1 MAALEAYLQARNES
15 ERALRHEP
23 LQYWW
28 MVFPVYFIAN
38 SVLRELPVL
47 PGQWGSILAAAVLV
61 YLVGTSLV
69 QRYRRKLHHSTGRF
83 PAEMRFVLDELAEHA
98 STGQLPARLHPQLQ
112 HLWERGARA
121 VADIKASLDHPEWV
135 RLAKEEPFK
144 TARQH
149 ALTLADDVMVDA
161 IFAGRAYF
169 RRKGQRIK
177 TFEARCADA
186 RWGVTEFEFITRC
199 VEQLEGLAD
208 EVRAS
213 GQVQRSGSTALRAA
227 LERLEEIRHAE
238 DELHQSIGYNQDIK
252 E

>member
-1 MAALEAYLQARNES
+1 
-15 ERALRHEP
+15 
-23 LQYWW
+23 
-28 MVFPVYFIAN
+28 
-38 SVLRELPVL
+38 
-47 PGQWGSILAAAVLV
+47 
-61 YLVGTSLV
+61 
-69 QRYRRKLHHSTGRF
+69 
-83 PAEMRFVLDELAEHA
+83 
-98 STGQLPARLHPQLQ
+98 
-112 HLWERGARA
+112 
-121 VADIKASLDHPEWV
+121 V

-149 ALTLADDVMVDA
+149 TLSLADDVMVDA

-186 RWGVTEFEFITRC
+186 RWGETEFAFC

-238 DELHQSIGYNQDIK
+238 DELQQSVGYNEDELQQSVGYNQDLDK
-252 E
+252 

>member
-1 MAALEAYLQARNES
+1 MAALEGYLSSRNEL
-15 ERALRHEP
+15 ERSLRHEP
-23 LQYWW
+23 LHYWW
-28 MVFPVYFIAN
+28 MVFPILYGAKTLLDDFPPFEKMWPPILVIAF
-38 SVLRELPVL
+38 LL
-47 PGQWGSILAAAVLV
+47 
-61 YLVGTSLV
+61 YLGGASLV
-69 QRYRRKLHHSTGRF
+69 QRNRRRKQSAQGRF
-83 PAEMRFVLDELAEHA
+83 PAEMQFVLAELAEHA
-98 STGQLPARLHPQLQ
+98 QTGQLPARLHPRLQ

-177 TFEARCADA
+177 TFEARCADT
-186 RWGVTEFEFITRC
+186 RWGETEFEFITRC

-238 DELHQSIGYNQDIK
+238 DELHQSIGYNQDLK

>member
-1 MAALEAYLQARNES
+1 MAALEGYLSSRNEQ

-23 LQYWW
+23 LHYWW
-28 MVFPVYFIAN
+28 LVFPVYFGAN
-38 SVLRELPVL
+38 IVLDKLPPLGELWPPVL
-47 PGQWGSILAAAVLV
+47 VAVLLL
-61 YLVGTSLV
+61 YLGGASLV
-69 QRYRRKLHHSTGRF
+69 QRQRRRKHLVKGRF
-83 PAEMRFVLDELAEHA
+83 PEEMQYVLAELAEHA
-98 STGQLPARLHPQLQ
+98 QTGQLPARLHPRLQ

-121 VADIKASLDHPEWV
+121 VTDIKTSLNHPEWV

-149 ALTLADDVMVDA
+149 TLSLADDVMVDA

-186 RWGVTEFEFITRC
+186 RWGETEFAFITRC

-238 DELHQSIGYNQDIK
+238 DELHQSVGYNQDLDK
-252 E
+252 

>member
-1 MAALEAYLQARNES
+1 MAALEAYLQTRSER

-23 LQYWW
+23 LHYWW
-28 MVFPVYFIAN
+28 MVFPVYYIAN
-38 SVLRELPVL
+38 MVLRELPL
-47 PGQWGSILAAAVLV
+47 LEGQWGSILAATLLL
-61 YLVGTSLV
+61 YLVGASLV
-69 QRYRRKLHHSTGRF
+69 QRRRRKLHLSSGRF
-83 PAEMRFVLDELAEHA
+83 PAEMRYVLDELAEHA
-98 STGQLPARLHPQLQ
+98 STGQLPARLHPRLQ

-121 VADIKASLDHPEWV
+121 VTDIKASLDHPEWV

-161 IFAGRAYF
+161 VFAGRAYF

-177 TFEARCADA
+177 TFEARCADM
-186 RWGVTEFEFITRC
+186 RWGETEFEFITRC

-238 DELHQSIGYNQDIK
+238 DELHQSIGYNQDLK